1 MSSLRSFFITLVA
14 SILLFS
20 FAAYYATQFVTGL
33 VFAGEEEIT
42 TPVEDTVTDPADP
55 AVHGVVNLL
64 LVCTDQ
70 YVYQLPPGGAVE
82 SQFNAIAD
90 AELRNR
96 TTTIEFMTL
105 VSFNSNTQEVV
116 ITALPDNLLITANG
130 TELDLDSAYYFSQ
143 NFLHD
148 LTPDFFVQAV
158 SALLGIQVSYTAYI
172 DIDQYVRGV
181 DRLGGLAID
190 CPEAVPEFGIT
201 KGEQI
206 FTANQLHRMIQ
217 YDDYKDPDNKTLF
230 LINQCHAFL
239 ERITDEAH
247 AKTAYADFE
256 RISKLMTT
264 DFNRAAL
271 TEYKDLIFSYSRYT
285 VQMPLVIGKM
295 VDDHG
300 TLYFSPDRIATR
312 SLFRQFK

>member
-20 FAAYYATQFVTGL
+20 FVAYYATQFVTGL
-33 VFAGEEEIT
+33 VFAEEEET
-42 TPVEDTVTDPADP
+42 TTVPEEVVPNPADP
-55 AVHGVVNLL
+55 NVHGVVNLL
-64 LVCTDQ
+64 LVCTDE
-70 YVYQLPPGGAVE
+70 YVYQVPPAGAVE
-82 SQFNAIAD
+82 SQYNQIAD

-105 VSFNSNTQEVV
+105 VSFNSNTQQVV

-130 TELDLDSAYYFSQ
+130 TELDLNSAYYFSQ
-143 NFLHD
+143 NNLHD

-158 SALLGIQVSYTAYI
+158 SALLGIQVSYTGYI
-172 DIDQYVRGV
+172 DIDSYVRAV
-181 DRLGGLAID
+181 DRLGGLTVHS
-190 CPEAVPEFGIT
+190 PEAVPEYGIT
-201 KGEQI
+201 KGEQV
-206 FTANQLHRMIQ
+206 FTSNKLHLMLQ
-217 YDDYKDPDNKTLF
+217 YDDYKDPADKTLF
-230 LINQCHAFL
+230 LVNQCQAFL

-247 AKTAYADFE
+247 SKTAYSDFE
-256 RISKLMTT
+256 RISKVLST

-285 VQMPLVIGKM
+285 VQMPLVIGQM

-300 TLYFSPDRIATR
+300 TLYFSPDRVATR